1 MSTHTPPAPYPSLL
15 RWFGGDA
22 PDTDKI
28 VVELV
33 AMTRNDD
40 YARLLSVLELLDEQ
54 AAFGAALR
62 VSFPQLDV
70 RAPVFAAPGQ
80 PLKKLVRETLR
91 SAGAHCLASL
101 ALGEPADAFSPLF
114 FSEQAGELRYKKAGV
129 HGTVQGRRAPFR
141 VGAQG
146 RLYVTSAD
154 HPLKCWIQKGGADAT
169 AQHIVG
175 CVPGG
180 QAGGYTALSA
190 QGSSTWD
197 HTFGG
202 DLARPEGLI
211 DAIAASEAFGAVTW
225 DASYCTA
232 GWVDSLMPTLS
243 TRGAVRVPGGVT
255 KIGQNVHSS
264 TVVGS
269 AWLPGLDDVDCKQDA
284 FPAGWTAGVKASL
297 CPRATGHAD
306 LATIARF
313 CGILKLAGFRQ
324 EKDADLEARISYLLT
339 HHPTEKE
346 TLRKLPNI
354 AKYYAQ
360 LF

>member
-33 AMTRNDD
+33 AMTRNDH

-54 AAFGAALR
+54 AAFGAALQ

-70 RAPVFAAPGQ
+70 RSPVFPAPAQ
-80 PLKKLVRETLR
+80 PLPKLVRQTLR
-91 SAGAHCLASL
+91 SAGAHCLTSI
-101 ALGEPADAFSPLF
+101 ALGEPRDAFSPLF
-114 FSEQAGELRYKKAGV
+114 FAEQAGELRYKKAVV
-129 HGTVQGRRAPFR
+129 HGTVQGQGARFR
-141 VGAQG
+141 VGAHG
-146 RLYVTSAD
+146 RLYVASAD
-154 HPLKCWIQKGGADAT
+154 HPLKCWIQKGGVDAT

-175 CVPGG
+175 VVPGG

-190 QGSSTWD
+190 LGSSTWE
-197 HTFGG
+197 HTFDG
-202 DLARPEGLI
+202 DLTRPEGLI
-211 DAIAASEAFGAVTW
+211 NVIAASQAFGAVTW

-243 TRGAVRVPGGVT
+243 TRGTIPVPGGST

-284 FPAGWTAGVKASL
+284 FPAGWTAGVRASL
-297 CPRATGHAD
+297 CPRAAGHAD
-306 LATIARF
+306 LATITRF

-324 EKDADLEARISYLLT
+324 EKDADLEARIRYLLT
-339 HHPTEKE
+339 HHPADKA

-354 AKYYAQ
+354 NKYYGK